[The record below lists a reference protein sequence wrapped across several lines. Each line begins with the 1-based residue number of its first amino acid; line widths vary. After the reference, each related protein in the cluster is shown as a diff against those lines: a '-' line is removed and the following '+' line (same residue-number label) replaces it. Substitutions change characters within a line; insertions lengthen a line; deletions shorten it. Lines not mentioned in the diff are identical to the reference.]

1 MKSIYGRLPF
11 MLTLLIIASIGTS
24 VLAAEKCRSETEKTL
39 KNKYSYPHILD
50 QTFGMALT
58 PEDFLSPFMSPYS
71 AFLPLSPFASRD
83 YIRPWRH
90 LASLNRDVGSTIK
103 TNKNQFQINLDVQHF
118 APEEIAVKTADGYIV
133 IEAKHEEKQDDH
145 GFVSRQ
151 FVRRY
156 SLPEGA
162 EPDNVISELSSDGVL
177 TVTAPRKQVKI
188 PGERVVPIT
197 RTGPIKTESKKGQET
212 CDSETC
218 IYSQYT

>member
-1 MKSIYGRLPF
+1 MESINGLSLF
-11 MLTLLIIASIGTS
+11 LILTIFASICAST
-24 VLAAEKCRSETEKTL
+24 LAEGKCPSETEK
-39 KNKYSYPHILD
+39 KVENKYSNQRKHLLD

-58 PEDFLSPFMSPYS
+58 PEDFLTPFMSPFAS
-71 AFLPLSPFASRD
+71 LSPFGFRD
-83 YIRPWRH
+83 YYRPWRH
-90 LASLNRDVGSTIK
+90 LAALHTDVGSTIK
-103 TNKNQFQINLDVQHF
+103 TDTNQFQVNLDVQHF
-118 APEEIAVKTADGYIV
+118 APEEITVKTADGYVV

-162 EPDNVISELSSDGVL
+162 EPDNVISQLSSDGVL
-177 TVTAPRKQVKI
+177 TVTAPRKHVEI

-197 RTGPIKTESKKGQET
+197 RTGPIKTESKSADET

-218 IYSQYT
+218 ISDQ